1 MNILLASASP
11 RRKELLKEIYPSFD
25 IISPEVDETFYAPP
39 TKYVKTIALRKANAV
54 NKESDVIISADTI
67 VVYKKTILGKPS
79 SKEDAIKTL
88 TTLSGKKHYVYTG
101 VCIKYIRKDKEKIIT
116 FYDKSDVYMK
126 PLSLSE
132 IIDYVNGGSPLD
144 KAGSYGIQDGVVA
157 KHKGSYSN
165 IVGLPIEKLKK
176 ILTKHKLI

>member
-1 MNILLASASP
+1 MNVLLASASP

-25 IISPEVDETFYAPP
+25 IISPEVDETFYAPS

-54 NKESDVIISADTI
+54 NKKSDVIISADTI
-67 VVYKKTILGKPS
+67 VVYKKTILGKPV

-88 TTLSGKKHYVYTG
+88 TTLSGKKHHVYTG
-101 VCIKYIRKDKEKIIT
+101 VCIKYLQNNKEKFIS

-126 PLSLSE
+126 PLTLSE